1 MILKWSNHPPTVER
15 KIQREN
21 IYLEIKR
28 GSLAYNFIFSF
39 FFQGRERSFAAFNWP
54 ASRAAN
60 FNGLRPDVCSFSS
73 PPACIYFLY
82 INLNSYKSGDW
93 LSISLIT
100 DKIVVVVVVVGN
112 AVLKMLEQLGISSV
126 KKKINK

>member
-1 MILKWSNHPPTVER
+1 MIQSSSDCWEKNTAR
-15 KIQREN
+15 KYIFGNKKGEFGIQF
-21 IYLEIKR
+21 YLFF
-28 GSLAYNFIFSF
+28 LF
-39 FFQGRERSFAAFNWP
+39 FFSSWKGSFAAFNWP

-82 INLNSYKSGDW
+82 INLNSYKSGNW

-100 DKIVVVVVVVGN
+100 DKIVVVVVVVVGN

-126 KKKINK
+126 KKRK

>member
-1 MILKWSNHPPTVER
+1 MIQSSSDCWEKNTAR
-15 KIQREN
+15 KYIFGNKKGEFGIQF
-21 IYLEIKR
+21 YL
-28 GSLAYNFIFSF
+28 FFFFF
-39 FFQGRERSFAAFNWP
+39 FFQRREGSFAAFNWP

-126 KKKINK
+126 KKRK